1 MSKWVKSLMNVFLVI
16 KIKTIFLP
24 VVCFY
29 FSGPDGDHHRDR
41 GPGGREISRK
51 LDCVKSGNGHGRVL
65 AENELVMLQFTSG
78 KNGRYKLKDGQR
90 QTKEN

>member
-1 MSKWVKSLMNVFLVI
+1 MNVFFLVI
-16 KIKTIFLP
+16 KIMSIFLP

-65 AENELVMLQFTSG
+65 AEIELVMLQFTSG
-78 KNGRYKLKDGQR
+78 KNGRCKLKDGQR
-90 QTKEN
+90 QTKDY